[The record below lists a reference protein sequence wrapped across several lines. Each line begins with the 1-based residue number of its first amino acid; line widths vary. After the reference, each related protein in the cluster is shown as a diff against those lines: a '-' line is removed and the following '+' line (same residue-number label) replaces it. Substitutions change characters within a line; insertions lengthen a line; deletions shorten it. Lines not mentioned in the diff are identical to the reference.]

1 MRDSQRLLRTIRS
14 KRRRGVGTGLAPV
27 EKITYYIKST
37 DNRKGCP
44 YGCAWIFVSQ
54 SLRVASRQPTSLYTR
69 EAEQTVVRECEF
81 NIPHG
86 RAVACC
92 RRGNLRKYSCYRLLS
107 NRIQYRAVGTALA
120 AVRQRLPLTREL
132 AFFFWKMTEGETT
145 KVKYLL
151 LSLLPSR
158 LRRATFLVRGRPYS
172 TSIFIWY
179 LICNWLRT
187 GASPVP
193 TDCVNILIS
202 YQPKIIIFQQQSNG
216 GSKPPPYTVKLNFRI
231 YIRLLSDLKI

>member
-1 MRDSQRLLRTIRS
+1 MWAFFVMLLVKPNWNMMVSGWNDDTVGRWLAAAVRLLLLIYDNSRLKWHKNILTP
-14 KRRRGVGTGLAPV
+14 VGTTLAV
-27 EKITYYIKST
+27 
-37 DNRKGCP
+37 
-44 YGCAWIFVSQ
+44 
-54 SLRVASRQPTSLYTR
+54 
-69 EAEQTVVRECEF
+69 
-81 NIPHG
+81 
-86 RAVACC
+86 
-92 RRGNLRKYSCYRLLS
+92 
-107 NRIQYRAVGTALA
+107 
-120 AVRQRLPLTREL
+120 VRQRLPLTR
-132 AFFFWKMTEGETT
+132 AQSFFFWKMTEGEIT
-145 KVKYLL
+145 KICCLL

-158 LRRATFLVRGRPYS
+158 LRRATFLVRWRPYS

-231 YIRLLSDLKI
+231 YIRLLSNLIIYATVGATCGRLQIHNKKNGRTQFAPTI